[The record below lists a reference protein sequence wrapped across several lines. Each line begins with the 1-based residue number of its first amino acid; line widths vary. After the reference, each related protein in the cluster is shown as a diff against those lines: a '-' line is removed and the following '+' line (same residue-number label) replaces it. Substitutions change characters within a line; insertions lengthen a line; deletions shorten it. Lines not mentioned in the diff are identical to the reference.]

1 MVERCV
7 CVIFRNVNVNNIKHE
22 ARQPQEAKEGRRRRK
37 KNKQNSQNQNNNNNK
52 VIAKA
57 YQSIRVTSIER
68 EVEQKRERE
77 RQGE

>member
-7 CVIFRNVNVNNIKHE
+7 CVIYRNVNVNNIKHE
-22 ARQPQEAKEGRRRRK
+22 ARQPQEANEDKRRRERR
-37 KNKQNSQNQNNNNNK
+37 KQNSQNQNNNNK

-68 EVEQKRERE
+68 EVERKRERYVE
-77 RQGE
+77 

>member
-7 CVIFRNVNVNNIKHE
+7 CVIYQNVNVNNIKHE
-22 ARQPQEAKEGRRRRK
+22 ARQPQEAKEDKRRRK
-37 KNKQNSQNQNNNNNK
+37 RSKQNSQNQNNNNK

-68 EVEQKRERE
+68 EVERKRERE
-77 RQGE
+77 IR